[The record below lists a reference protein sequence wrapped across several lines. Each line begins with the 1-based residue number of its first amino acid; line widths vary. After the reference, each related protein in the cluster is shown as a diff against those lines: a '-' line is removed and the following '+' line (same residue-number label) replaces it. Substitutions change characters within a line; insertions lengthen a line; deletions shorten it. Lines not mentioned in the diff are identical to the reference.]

1 MTSVDLS
8 FNRENQKL
16 GIICNSMDHKV
27 IIPFRWLS
35 KDGKL
40 LLSARILRTFAYGF
54 LSVILAIYLELIGF
68 DELYIGLILTATLI
82 NSVIFTLIASFY
94 ADRIGRRKLLIVYS
108 ALMSVSGLVFFVT
121 TNYVALLI
129 SAFIGTINVT
139 GTETGAF
146 LSIEQAM
153 LPQIIDVPKKR
164 NTLYALYNM
173 AGTFAMS
180 AGILAIGL
188 PQILVQQYGWNQI
201 ESIKPLFI
209 LYSIIGL
216 GVLGIYCLISNR
228 VEISRNKNN
237 NNGNNNA
244 INIPKPFKRTLS
256 PKSREIVGKLSGLFA
271 IDSFAGGFVIQS
283 IVSFW
288 FFTKFGVELTTLSHI
303 FSIAG
308 VLTAFSFLVA
318 AKLADKIGLIN
329 TMVFTHIPSN
339 ILIMLVAY
347 APTLPLAIALYLARM
362 ALSQMDVPTR
372 QSYIVAVVE
381 ENERTAAAGITNISR
396 NIAQAV
402 SPSLAGYI
410 LHSLSVLSAPF
421 VLGGVLKIAYD
432 IALYF
437 NFKNKRPPDEMK

>member
-1 MTSVDLS
+1 V
-8 FNRENQKL
+8 
-16 GIICNSMDHKV
+16 GPKV
-27 IIPFRWLS
+27 IIPFNWLS

-40 LLSARILRTFAYGF
+40 LLAARILRTFAYGF
-54 LSVILAIYLELIGF
+54 VSVILAIYLKLIGF
-68 DELYIGLILTATLI
+68 NDLYIGFILTATLV

-94 ADRIGRRKLLIVYS
+94 ADRIGRRKILVIYS
-108 ALMSVSGLVFFVT
+108 ALMSVSGIVFFVT
-121 TNYVALLI
+121 NNYIALI
-129 SAFIGTINVT
+129 MSAFIGTINVT
-139 GTETGAF
+139 GTEIGAF

-153 LPQIIDVPKKR
+153 LPQTINDPKKR
-164 NTLYALYNM
+164 NTVYALYNM
-173 AGTFAMS
+173 AGTFALS
-180 AGILAIGL
+180 AGILLSGL
-188 PQILVQQYGWNQI
+188 PQIFAQQYGLNQI
-201 ESIKPLFI
+201 ESIKPLFV

-216 GVLGIYCLISNR
+216 GVLGIYFLISNR
-228 VEISRNKNN
+228 VELSRNN
-237 NNGNNNA
+237 NNNSNNNV
-244 INIPKPFKRTLS
+244 INTSTPFKQTLS

-308 VLTAFSFLVA
+308 VLAAFSFLIA

-339 ILIMLVAY
+339 VLLILVAF
-347 APTLPLAIALYLARM
+347 APTLPFAIALYLARM

-381 ENERTAAAGITNISR
+381 EDERTAAAGITNISR
-396 NIAQAV
+396 NVAQAV

-410 LHSLSVLSAPF
+410 LQSLSILYAPF
-421 VLGGVLKIAYD
+421 VLGGVLKIVYD
-432 IALYF
+432 IALYLK
-437 NFKNKRPPDEMK
+437 FKGYDIKG

>member
-1 MTSVDLS
+1 
-8 FNRENQKL
+8 
-16 GIICNSMDHKV
+16 MDSRV
-27 IIPFRWLS
+27 IIPFKWLS
-35 KDGKL
+35 RDGRL
-40 LLSARILRTFAYGF
+40 LLAARTLRTFAYGF
-54 LSVILAIYLELIGF
+54 VSVILAIYLKLIGF
-68 DELYIGLILTATLI
+68 NDLYVGLILTVTLL

-121 TNYVALLI
+121 SNYVALII
-129 SAFIGTINVT
+129 SALIGTINVT
-139 GTETGAF
+139 GTEIGAF

-153 LPQIIDVPKKR
+153 LPQTINDPKKR
-164 NTLYALYNM
+164 NTVYALYNM
-173 AGTFAMS
+173 VGTFAMS
-180 AGILAIGL
+180 AGVLLSGL
-188 PQILVQQYGWNQI
+188 PQILSQQYGLNQI
-201 ESIKPLFI
+201 QSIKPLFI

-216 GVLGIYCLISNR
+216 GVIGIYFLISDR
-228 VEISRNKNN
+228 VEISRNNN
-237 NNGNNNA
+237 NDANDA
-244 INIPKPFKRTLS
+244 SSPFKQTLS
-256 PKSREIVGKLSGLFA
+256 PRSKEIVAKLSGLFA

-288 FFTKFGVELTTLSHI
+288 FFTRFGVELTTLSII

-308 VLTAFSFLVA
+308 VLTAFSFLIA
-318 AKLADKIGLIN
+318 AKLADKVGLIN

-339 ILIMLVAY
+339 ILIILVAF

-362 ALSQMDVPTR
+362 VLSQMDVPTR

-381 ENERTAAAGITNISR
+381 EDERTAAVGITNISR

-410 LHSLSVLSAPF
+410 LQSLSALSAPF
-421 VLGGVLKIAYD
+421 VLGGVLKIVYD

-437 NFKNKRPPDEMK
+437 NFKNKRPPDEEEKIQ